1 MTDMGCDP
9 ARRDEA
15 ELRHYLRSV
24 AGHAPLAKQEE
35 CLLVRR
41 SRQGDRQAFDRLID
55 ANLQYVVRLART
67 FRNRGLSDLDLI
79 AEGTVALILAVRH
92 DDRCGEFRVIAVAA
106 WRIHQA
112 LRAAATGPAR
122 ATVIM
127 LPPEAGAA
135 AAAHRRPGEP
145 GPGSP
150 AHRR

>member
-1 MTDMGCDP
+1 MTSREFGP
-9 ARRDEA
+9 ARCDEA
-15 ELRHYLRSV
+15 ELQHYLRAVS
-24 AGHAPLAKQEE
+24 GHAPLAKREE

-55 ANLQYVVRLART
+55 ANLQYVVRLARK

-79 AEGTVALILAVRH
+79 AEGTVALILTVRH

-127 LPPEAGAA
+127 LPPEAGVAA
-135 AAAHRRPGEP
+135 AAPLHPGDP

-150 AHRR
+150 ARRR